1 VKISR
6 GFTLVELM
14 VVFILSGILTAG
26 MVSLFGEAIKGIN
39 AGESRVV
46 AVQLAQERMEQLVA
60 ERRADKYN
68 SFSTSGDSVTFGTSN
83 YLRSVSSVAYS
94 GAACPSG
101 MSCKEV
107 QVIVSL
113 DGLTKADLTMLLVDY

>member
-1 VKISR
+1 
-6 GFTLVELM
+6 
-14 VVFILSGILTAG
+14 
-26 MVSLFGEAIKGIN
+26 
-39 AGESRVV
+39 
-46 AVQLAQERMEQLVA
+46 
-60 ERRADKYN
+60 
-68 SFSTSGDSVTFGTSN
+68 
-83 YLRSVSSVAYS
+83 VAYS